1 MQKFAEENRIEIDEQ
16 KKKVK
21 RAYSNYIDFL
31 RLSLTFPLFES
42 PR

>member
-21 RAYSNYIDFL
+21 RAWQQYLLFV
-31 RLSLTFPLFES
+31 TFF
-42 PR
+42 